1 MTAVKRV
8 SITIWVESEE
18 EAKDVMARLYR
29 KHETWPELIEKD
41 TPPPKSSTAVP
52 EAKVAARANV
62 SPGEPTITKIGKDT
76 KAALL
81 ADIAHDGSQPVAKW
95 AEHMKLLWKRGEVKF
110 DGEDYYS

>member
-1 MTAVKRV
+1 MTTVKRV
-8 SITIWVESEE
+8 SITIWVENEE

-29 KHETWPELIEKD
+29 KHDTWPELIEKD

-52 EAKVAARANV
+52 EVKVAARANV

-76 KAALL
+76 RTTLFNVL
-81 ADIAHDGSQPVAKW
+81 ACGEQPNDKFD
-95 AEHMKLLWKRGEVKF
+95 EHMKLLWKRGEVKF